1 MSTQIIEPLIT
12 VEQLAS
18 APDDGNRYEVIEGE
32 IFVSSAPAIQ
42 HQVVV
47 GNLNRE
53 VGNHLAQ
60 NPTGLILPGIG
71 VILSPYNG
79 VIPDVVYVSNARL
92 ELIEKNERLY
102 GAPELA
108 IEILSPGKENEDR
121 DRIHKLQLYS
131 RYGVSEYWLINSF
144 LRVIEIYRRTDARLH
159 LHATLMENDNLTT
172 PLLPD
177 FSCAVS
183 KIFAR

>member
-1 MSTQIIEPLIT
+1 MSTYIIEPLVT

-32 IFVSSAPAIQ
+32 IFVSSAPAIK
-42 HQVVV
+42 HQVIVRNLDKTV
-47 GNLNRE
+47 G
-53 VGNHLAQ
+53 VHLDVH
-60 NPTGLILPGIG
+60 PTGLILPGVG
-71 VILSPYNG
+71 VIFSEYNG
-79 VIPDVVYVSNARL
+79 VIPDVVYVSHERL
-92 ELIEKNERLY
+92 AQIEKNERLY
-102 GAPELA
+102 GAPELV

-144 LRVIEIYRRTDARLH
+144 RRVIEIYRRTDARLH
-159 LHATLMENDNLTT
+159 LHATLMESDNLTT

-183 KIFAR
+183 KIFTR

>member
-1 MSTQIIEPLIT
+1 MSTYIIEPLVT

-47 GNLNRE
+47 GNLNRTI
-53 VGNHLAQ
+53 GNHLIQ
-60 NPTGLILPGIG
+60 NPVGLILPGIG
-71 VILSPYNG
+71 VIFSQYNG
-79 VIPDVVYVSNARL
+79 VIPDVVYVSHERL
-92 ELIEKNERLY
+92 AQIEKNERLY
-102 GAPELA
+102 GAPELV

-121 DRIHKLQLYS
+121 DRVHKLQLYS

-144 LRVIEIYRRTDARLH
+144 LRVIEVYRRTDARLR
-159 LHATLMENDNLTT
+159 LDTTLMETDELTT

-177 FSCAVS
+177 FSCSVTA
-183 KIFAR
+183 IFAR